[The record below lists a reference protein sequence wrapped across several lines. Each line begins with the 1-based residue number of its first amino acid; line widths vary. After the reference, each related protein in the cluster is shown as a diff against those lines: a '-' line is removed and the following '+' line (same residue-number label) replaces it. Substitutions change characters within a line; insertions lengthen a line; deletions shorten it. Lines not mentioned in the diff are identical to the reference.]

1 VHEPAFQSLTIS
13 DVAGYLLRLGWTQV
27 AGANPKW
34 LVFSGHAGDSGQ
46 IIELVLPRQMQ
57 WRDSPRMLASV
68 IETLSALRGIRPC
81 ELIVELTS
89 SLKDIIQ
96 VRFLGADLTGSIRFD
111 LASRF
116 LARASKLL
124 GAAACAESKPSAYF
138 MKSTDVSK
146 DFVENC
152 RLAHTVPGS
161 FGFRIESPLDQ
172 AASVLGTLTEGERP
186 FRRRVLE
193 RLMHGLHLAE
203 DAVLTQDPG
212 RIAADYAVGLN
223 ANMCESLMDI
233 ADLAGEREAEF
244 SAQWSPL
251 VTPCYRGGSVKI
263 GSSWHPVLA
272 AASSS
277 LREVPLLKRVSVLG
291 KIVALRSGAAP
302 VDDLYPELHLVQIES
317 REHGRRIVVRVTMSA
332 HDYRLACDAHR
343 DGHTVA
349 VQGFLEKQGKLWV
362 LSSPSQFQVVPPEQ
376 LLFKDGI

>member
-1 VHEPAFQSLTIS
+1 
-13 DVAGYLLRLGWTQV
+13 
-27 AGANPKW
+27 
-34 LVFSGHAGDSGQ
+34 
-46 IIELVLPRQMQ
+46 M
-57 WRDSPRMLASV
+57 
-68 IETLSALRGIRPC
+68 IETLSALRGIRPG

-96 VRFLGADLTGSIRFD
+96 VRFLGADLSGSIRFD

-138 MKSTDVSK
+138 MKSTALSK
-146 DFVENC
+146 EFVENC
-152 RLAHTVPGS
+152 RLAHTVTGS

-172 AASVLGTLTEGERP
+172 TASVLGTLTDAERP

-193 RLMHGLHLAE
+193 RLMHGLRLAE

-212 RIAADYAVGLN
+212 RITTEYGVGLN
-223 ANMCESLMDI
+223 ANMCESLMEI
-233 ADLAGEREAEF
+233 ADLAGDKEAEF

-251 VTPCYRGGSVKI
+251 VTPRYRGGSVKV
-263 GSSWHPVLA
+263 GSRWHPVLA

-302 VDDLYPELHLVQIES
+302 VDDGYPEHHLVQIES
-317 REHGRRIVVRVTMSA
+317 REHGRRITVRITMSA
-332 HDYRLACDAHR
+332 YDYRQACDAHR
-343 DGHTVA
+343 DGQTVA
-349 VQGFLEKQGKLWV
+349 VQGVLEKQGKLWV
-362 LSSPSQFQVVPPEQ
+362 LSSPSQFHVVPPEQ
-376 LLFKDGI
+376 LLFKGGIEDVG